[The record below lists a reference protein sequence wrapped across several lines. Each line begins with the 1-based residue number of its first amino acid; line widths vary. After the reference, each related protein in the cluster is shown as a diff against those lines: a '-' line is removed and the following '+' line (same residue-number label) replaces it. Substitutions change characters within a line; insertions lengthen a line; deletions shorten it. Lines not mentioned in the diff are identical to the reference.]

1 VNRRF
6 PLVIVLSLAS
16 GGCPYDTLVSNGGLA
31 IAGGGGTASDQLVFT
46 VQPSNAVA
54 GQIIT
59 PAVRVAAR
67 DSLGNVDTSFAANV
81 TISIGV
87 NPVGGNLGGT
97 TTVPAVAGVALFG
110 DLTIDRSGQGYTLR
124 ASAPGAQSA
133 SSDPFDILAPSP

>member
-1 VNRRF
+1 VG
-6 PLVIVLSLAS
+6 VLLLCLAS
-16 GGCPYDTLVSNGGLA
+16 AACPYDQLVSNGGLA
-31 IAGGGGTASDQLVFT
+31 IAGGGGAASDQLVFT

-59 PAVRVAAR
+59 PAVQVAAH

-97 TTVPAVAGVALFG
+97 TTVAAVAGVALFG

-124 ASAPGAQSA
+124 ATAPGAQGA
-133 SSDPFDILAPSP
+133 SSNPFDILAPSP

>member
-1 VNRRF
+1 VG
-6 PLVIVLSLAS
+6 VLLLCLAS
-16 GGCPYDTLVSNGGLA
+16 AACPYDQLVSNGGLA
-31 IAGGGGTASDQLVFT
+31 IAGGGGAASDQLVFT

-59 PAVRVAAR
+59 PAVRVAAH

-97 TTVPAVAGVALFG
+97 TTVAAVAGVALFG

-124 ASAPGAQSA
+124 ATAPGAQGA
-133 SSDPFDILAPSP
+133 SSNPFDILAPSP